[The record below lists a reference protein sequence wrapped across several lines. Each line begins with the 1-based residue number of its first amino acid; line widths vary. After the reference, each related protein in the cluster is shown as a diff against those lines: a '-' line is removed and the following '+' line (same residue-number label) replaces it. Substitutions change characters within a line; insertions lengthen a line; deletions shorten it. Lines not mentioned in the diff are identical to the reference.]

1 MQQNSCR
8 IGYSHHQSLKK
19 FVTDRINHNNLN
31 ISLKSP
37 ALKKKINKLALLSL
51 SDKIMWKIK
60 NHLHKD

>member
-1 MQQNSCR
+1 
-8 IGYSHHQSLKK
+8 LKK